1 MFASRYVYLLS
12 LSLLCFLCWFLFF
25 WNSLSFFFLKKLP
38 FSFVRPFFV
47 KLFLFR
53 LLRCFAPFP
62 VCFCFFNRVLS
73 SKINWLLS
81 LGRKT
86 TCLIPP
92 RTYFLNF
99 CFFFSKGLSSF
110 FFDFFEVPFF
120 KKLFFW
126 ISENIPHKNGFNNK
140 MVVQISL
147 SGNPFVFRKKI
158 RLSSVCRKMFFI
170 ISFLCL
176 SSFKKSFLEKI
187 SFEKIVFLKKNKT
200 SFISS
205 WFLLHLYFQ
214 QKLFSIFQLSFYFF
228 AFVVLSL
235 FSSFS
240 DRFFLVSVFPNK
252 KVLKRS
258 FEKHI
263 GFSQHFLLNFFWRR
277 EHILIQKVF
286 KNYRS
291 DFLQKKNSFKEQTY
305 FKIHTRWGSRARMKA
320 LLTIAACRAAVE
332 WVMSVCIQL
341 PFISAEGHP
350 LHQAISLLFF
360 CFSFF
365 FGKPRCKKMFW

>member
-1 MFASRYVYLLS
+1 MFR
-12 LSLLCFLCWFLFF
+12 F
-25 WNSLSFFFLKKLP
+25 
-38 FSFVRPFFV
+38 
-47 KLFLFR
+47 
-53 LLRCFAPFP
+53 LRCFAPFP
-62 VCFCFFNRVLS
+62 VCFLFFQS
-73 SKINWLLS
+73 CSFEQDNWLLS

-99 CFFFSKGLSSF
+99 CFFFFKRSF
-110 FFDFFEVPFF
+110 IVFFDFFEVPFF

-126 ISENIPHKNGFNNK
+126 ISEKIPHKNGFNNK
-140 MVVQISL
+140 MIVQISL
-147 SGNPFVFRKKI
+147 SGNPFVFRKKFVSPAFAEKCF
-158 RLSSVCRKMFFI
+158 LSSPSCVFHR
-170 ISFLCL
+170 S
-176 SSFKKSFLEKI
+176 KK
-187 SFEKIVFLKKNKT
+187 VFLKKSHLKKLFSWRKT
-200 SFISS
+200 KLLLSPRDFCSIFIFSK
-205 WFLLHLYFQ
+205 
-214 QKLFSIFQLSFYFF
+214 KLFSIFQLSFYFF

-235 FSSFS
+235 FSSFF

-286 KNYRS
+286 KNWHLN
-291 DFLQKKNSFKEQTY
+291 FLQKKNSLKRKEKTY

-341 PFISAEGHP
+341 PFISAAGHP

-360 CFSFF
+360 LLFF
-365 FGKPRCKKMFW
+365 FLWKASL